1 MRLINTFSASIISA
15 YHIVQ
20 ARRLRFS
27 MMVFQFT
34 VGLTVLVIFS
44 LLVYQSLSITRFM
57 QATFGQEHVV
67 GFIPASTNSSFGSW
81 ISMDADDIAELAI
94 LPGIKDVAVC
104 RQADVKLSDGSQIP
118 IYIINHAYERLTRLR
133 VSERYL
139 NDKKGV
145 AELEQTGIFITPE
158 TKKQLGQAPPP
169 MLSFSLWNERFT
181 IPLAGVAQPISGWP
195 EAIGSVISRFESN
208 IPALVISLDL
218 VHNVNIPLNNSIWL
232 VLEAG
237 YDESEIA
244 DTVAKWYNAKYP
256 THTAALLSVQ
266 NEIKQ
271 RMLTKDPAI
280 WFTGL
285 LSAILLVMSVFG
297 FAGHAMLTME
307 TRRREWVLRM
317 ALGATKRQVIVQV
330 LAEILLVEA
339 VAAVLSVLIGFTVA
353 RFIYPNTYIHWLS
366 WAPSLLC
373 LVFILVFGSTMLT
386 ALYPLT
392 RIRRQN
398 TATIL
403 KESW

>member
-1 MRLINTFSASIISA
+1 M
-15 YHIVQ
+15 
-20 ARRLRFS
+20 
-27 MMVFQFT
+27 
-34 VGLTVLVIFS
+34 
-44 LLVYQSLSITRFM
+44 
-57 QATFGQEHVV
+57 
-67 GFIPASTNSSFGSW
+67 
-81 ISMDADDIAELAI
+81 
-94 LPGIKDVAVC
+94 
-104 RQADVKLSDGSQIP
+104 
-118 IYIINHAYERLTRLR
+118 
-133 VSERYL
+133 
-139 NDKKGV
+139 
-145 AELEQTGIFITPE
+145 
-158 TKKQLGQAPPP
+158 
-169 MLSFSLWNERFT
+169 
-181 IPLAGVAQPISGWP
+181 
-195 EAIGSVISRFESN
+195 
-208 IPALVISLDL
+208 
-218 VHNVNIPLNNSIWL
+218 
-232 VLEAG
+232 LEAG

-256 THTAALLSVQ
+256 TYTAALLSVQ

-339 VAAVLSVLIGFTVA
+339 VAAVLSVLIGFIVA

-373 LVFILVFGSTMLT
+373 LVFTLVFGSTMFT

-392 RIRRQN
+392 RIRQQN